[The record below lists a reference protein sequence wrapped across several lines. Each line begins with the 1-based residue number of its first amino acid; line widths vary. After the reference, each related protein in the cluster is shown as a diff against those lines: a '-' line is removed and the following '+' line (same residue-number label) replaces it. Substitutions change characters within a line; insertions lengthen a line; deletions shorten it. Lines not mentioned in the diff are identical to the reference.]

1 MDIQKG
7 IKNYDS
13 LYLACNDKK
22 AFFTSSDHSRYTL
35 WSCQNVCDALS
46 YLLDNFYIRF
56 WTKLYRQIVGIPMGT
71 NCAPLVA
78 DLFLYCYER
87 NFMDS
92 LNHNN
97 QADIIEAFN
106 STSRYLDDLLNIDN
120 PYFQGMVNQIYPPEL
135 QLNKAHISDTEDP
148 FLDLHLSVS
157 NGLVSSKIY
166 GKRDDLS
173 YLLDNIYIRFG
184 TKLYRQIVGIPMG
197 TNCAPLVAD
206 LFLYCYERDFMDSF
220 NHDNQADVIEAFNST
235 SRYLDDLLNIDN
247 PYFEGMVN
255 QIYPSEL
262 QLKKAN
268 ISDTEA
274 PFLDLHLSVA
284 NGFVSSKI
292 YDKRDDFDFDIVNF
306 PFCDGDVPRR
316 ASYGVYISQLIRFAR
331 VCNHG
336 TDFNARNKC
345 LTAKLLQQGYRYHK
359 LHKLRKTFSKFYRRH
374 YELISKY
381 NVGLK
386 TLLSEGLSE
395 PEFYGDLV
403 YKFKKLIGTYWE
415 NSYPFGLRYVFMV

>member
-1 MDIQKG
+1 MPFIKDILVDKRFKNWFWS
-7 IKNYDS
+7 IKNSGGVLGRLGCGGFRATSLSTYDFSALCAALPHNLIREKLLDLVGWTFGGALGGYGS
-13 LYLACNDKK
+13 LCLACDGGG
-22 AFFTSSDHSRYTL
+22 AFFASSDQGRCAL
-35 WSCQNVCDALS
+35 WSCRSVCDALS
-46 YLLDNFYIRF
+46 
-56 WTKLYRQIVGIPMGT
+56 
-71 NCAPLVA
+71 C
-78 DLFLYCYER
+78 
-87 NFMDS
+87 
-92 LNHNN
+92 
-97 QADIIEAFN
+97 
-106 STSRYLDDLLNIDN
+106 
-120 PYFQGMVNQIYPPEL
+120 
-135 QLNKAHISDTEDP
+135 
-148 FLDLHLSVS
+148 
-157 NGLVSSKIY
+157 
-166 GKRDDLS
+166 
-173 YLLDNIYIRFG
+173 LLDNIYIGFG

-197 TNCAPLVAD
+197 AGCAPLVAD
-206 LFLYCYERDFMDSF
+206 LFLYCYGGDFVDSLG
-220 NHDNQADVIEAFNST
+220 HDGRAGVVEAFGST

-255 QIYPSEL
+255 QIYPPEL
-262 QLKKAN
+262 QLNKAN

-306 PFCDGDVPRR
+306 PFLDGDVPRR

-331 VCNHG
+331 VCNHV

-345 LTAKLLQQGYRYHK
+345 LTAKLLQQGYRY
-359 LHKLRKTFSKFYRRH
+359 HKLRKTFSKFYRRH

-403 YKFKKLIGTYWE
+403 YKFKKLKGINDFSFQFRKIITRYKRIGY
-415 NSYPFGLRYVFMV
+415 NLNVMRQSACLVFNPIMVDNYAAFFNCTPVGRASDSMMAPT